1 MPSVTVAASTKEASI
16 QAVVIRCGCGD
27 PASHPDAVCP
37 RPRATEDLG
46 TIAYYHK
53 NPLRRWL
60 WAARHKL

>member
-46 TIAYYHK
+46 TIAEYHQ
-53 NPLRRWL
+53 NPIRRRLRAL
-60 WAARHKL
+60 RHNL